1 MRRLSLVWCFLLAGR
16 GSWAQL
22 RAQLPHPAPTCHA
35 YFLLGPT
42 VLFADDG
49 RTYFGADIGAG
60 GLVSRRLA
68 IGGTLSIGGRRNI
81 ATNYGYQAT
90 APEVGLYSLQASTRL
105 TLADASFCRLELLN
119 GIGYG
124 AACLFDRDRTAQT
137 TTRTRTGGTITSSQ
151 PLRVALSEHLLL
163 EAGLGLTVKLKHGP
177 WLTAQFS
184 RRQFMGS
191 PEFGGP
197 NGFSHWIGTIGVSL
211 PNGW

>member
-1 MRRLSLVWCFLLAGR
+1 MQRVFLLWGFLLAGR
-16 GSWAQL
+16 SGWAQSAGA
-22 RAQLPHPAPTCHA
+22 AQPLTSARHTYC
-35 YFLLGPT
+35 LLGPT

-49 RTYFGADIGAG
+49 RTYFGADFELG

-68 IGGTLSIGGRRNI
+68 IGGTLSIGGRRNS
-81 ATNYGYQAT
+81 TNYGYQAT

-124 AACLFDRDRTAQT
+124 AACLFDRDRTAAV
-137 TTRTRTGGTITSSQ
+137 TTRTRNGGTTTSYQ
-151 PLRVALSEHLLL
+151 PLRIALSEHLLL
-163 EAGLGLTVKLKHGP
+163 EAGLGLTFKLGRGP

-191 PEFGGP
+191 PEFGGA
-197 NGFSHWIGTIGVSL
+197 NGFSHWVGTIGISL

>member
-1 MRRLSLVWCFLLAGR
+1 MRRVFLLWTFLLAGR
-16 GSWAQL
+16 ASWAQT
-22 RAQLPHPAPTCHA
+22 AEAVPPPTPARHA
-35 YFLLGPT
+35 YCLLGPT

-49 RTYFGADIGAG
+49 RTYFGVDFGVG

-68 IGGTLSIGGRRNI
+68 IGGTLSISGRRNI

-105 TLADASFCRLELLN
+105 MLADAAFCRLELLN

-124 AACLFDRDRTAQT
+124 AACLFDRDRTVQT
-137 TTRTRTGGTITSSQ
+137 TTRTSTGGTITNSQ

-163 EAGLGLTVKLKHGP
+163 EAGLSLTFKLWRGP
-177 WLTAQFS
+177 WLTTQFS

-191 PEFGGP
+191 SEFGGP